1 MKTLLAVGCSYTNEE
16 YVSLEF
22 PEIDCSFPKWPEVL
36 GNMLEYDNVVNL
48 GQSGN
53 NNDSIQNQAQDYIM
67 ENDVDMLCVLWSEP
81 MRINIHDSY
90 SALWY
95 NDSSW
100 NAEEKERQASRDATS
115 IANFPA
121 WTNWQKK
128 SIRPDVIA
136 KIMLHDNINHLN
148 IAKQFVRNIYNLDQI
163 AKNKNIPIYHMQGAS
178 LWKQF
183 VYKAW
188 LKHTGEDL
196 ELNDFKSSMIC
207 LPKFTK
213 FLNAFIDSPYF
224 SILDKQDNI
233 YGWPFYKELGGTSI
247 SAQIFKNLKFTIGEL
262 DGHPNAEGHQKIASQ
277 FMEIIK

>member
-1 MKTLLAVGCSYTNEE
+1 MKTLLAVGCSYTDQNFL
-16 YVSLEF
+16 SLEL
-22 PEIDCSFPKWPEVL
+22 PEVDCSFPKWPEVL

-48 GQSGN
+48 GKSGN

-100 NAEEKERQASRDATS
+100 NANKKERQATREAASL
-115 IANFPA
+115 ANFPEKLIN
-121 WTNWQKK
+121 NWQKK
-128 SIRPDVIA
+128 SINPEIIA
-136 KIMLHDNINHLN
+136 KIMLHNDINHLN
-148 IAKQFVRNIYNLDQI
+148 IGTQFVRNIYNLDQI

-178 LWKQF
+178 LWKKH
-183 VYKAW
+183 VYQSW
-188 LKHTGEDL
+188 SQYIGRGL
-196 ELNDFKSSMIC
+196 ELDSSYNLLKFK
-207 LPKFTK
+207 T

-224 SILDKQDNI
+224 KILDKQTNI
-233 YGWPFYKELGGTSI
+233 YGWPFYSEIGGTTI
-247 SAQIFKNLKFTIGEL
+247 AAEIYKNLKFTIGEL